1 MSISSS
7 LPSLTKL
14 KFANLIEL
22 LQYRSLYQP
31 HQTGFLFL
39 KDGETEEASLT
50 YQRLDQ
56 QAQSIATMLQSA
68 QAHGERVLLLHPPS
82 LEFISAFLGCLYAG
96 AIAVPVYP
104 PRHNQSISRLQSIIK
119 DCQPKFA
126 LTTYAQLTYI
136 QEKFRNQNALTG
148 LKWLATDTVDISL
161 AKDWQPI
168 KINNDQ
174 LAFLQYTSGSTGT
187 PKGVMVSHKN
197 LLQNSELIYRSSR
210 HSSDRV
216 AVSWLPQYHDMGL
229 IGGIIQPLYG
239 GFPVILMSPVSF
251 LQKPLRW
258 LQAISDYQATSS
270 GGPNFS
276 YELCVQR
283 IKPEQKAN
291 LDLSSWNLA
300 YNGAEPIRAH
310 SLEKFAEAFA
320 DCGFRIEAFYPCYG
334 MAESTLFV
342 TGGTKAKLP
351 VMQAVDAN
359 ALEQNRVIAAI
370 DGQVKVRKL
379 VSCGYTWGDQK
390 IIIVDPETQLK
401 LADRQVGEIW
411 TSGGSVAQGYWN
423 KPEQTAQTFQVY
435 LADTGAGPFLR
446 TGDLGFWQDEELF
459 ITGRLKDVII
469 IRGCNHYPQ
478 DIELTVEQSHFA
490 LLKPGCT
497 AAFAVEIDEKEQLVV
512 VAEVERKYRDHRQQQ
527 PTLSTTIDRRS
538 SSEHYQE
545 QIESTA
551 VAEQPTPFDSYAVVI
566 ASIREAVATH
576 HGLQVYAVLLLKRGT
591 IPKTSS
597 GKIQRYACRAGFLT
611 GTLQV
616 AGSSSTGNKQ
626 VP

>member
-1 MSISSS
+1 MPISSS
-7 LPSLTKL
+7 LPSSTKL

-22 LQYRSLYQP
+22 LQYRSFYQP
-31 HQTGFLFL
+31 HQTGFVFL
-39 KDGETEEASLT
+39 KDGKAEKASLT
-50 YQRLDQ
+50 YQMLEQ
-56 QAQSIATMLQSA
+56 QALSIATMIQAA
-68 QAHGERVLLLHPPS
+68 QAHGERVLLLHPPG

-104 PRHNQSISRLQSIIK
+104 PRRNQSLSRLQSIIN

-126 LTTYAQLTYI
+126 LTINAQLTYI
-136 QEKFRNQNALTG
+136 KEKFADQNTLTQ
-148 LKWLATDTVDISL
+148 LEWLATDTVDISL
-161 AKDWQPI
+161 AADWKPLRI
-168 KINNDQ
+168 SSDQ

-187 PKGVMVSHKN
+187 PKGVMVSQGN
-197 LLQNSELIYRSSR
+197 LLQNSELIYQSFR
-210 HSSDRV
+210 HPSDRV

-229 IGGIIQPLYG
+229 LGGIIQPLYG

-300 YNGAEPIRAH
+300 YNGAEPIQLQ
-310 SLEKFAEAFA
+310 SLKQFADTFA

-342 TGGTKAKLP
+342 TGGTKAKPP
-351 VMQAVDAN
+351 VVQTVDAN
-359 ALEQNRVIAAI
+359 ALKQNQVIAAI
-370 DGQVKVRKL
+370 DGQVNARKL
-379 VSCGYTWGDQK
+379 VGCGYTWGDQK
-390 IIIVDPETQLK
+390 VIIVDLETQLQ
-401 LADRQVGEIW
+401 LADGQVGEIW

-423 KPEQTAQTFQVY
+423 KPEQTAQSFQAY

-446 TGDLGFWQDEELF
+446 TGDLGFWQDGELF

-478 DIELTVEQSHFA
+478 DIEVTVEQSHFA
-490 LLKPGCT
+490 IPQPGRT
-497 AAFAVEIDEKEQLVV
+497 AAFTVEIDDKEQLVV
-512 VAEVERKYRDHRQQQ
+512 ITEVEHRYHNRRQQQ
-527 PTLSTTIDRRS
+527 PASAKEVERRS
-538 SSEHYQE
+538 LDHCQM
-545 QIESTA
+545 Q
-551 VAEQPTPFDSYAVVI
+551 VAPTSHTELSAPFDFNTVI

-576 HGLQVYAVLLLKRGT
+576 HGLQVYAVLLLNVGAM
-591 IPKTSS
+591 PKTSS
-597 GKIQRYACRAGFLT
+597 GKIQRYACRAGFLA
-611 GTLQV
+611 GTLDIVNSGFQ
-616 AGSSSTGNKQ
+616 ATNK
-626 VP
+626 